1 MKSAS
6 KIPRLRLLIE
16 QIANRAEAQG
26 LTVYAS
32 SLPAA
37 YLIRADEEVLVVT
50 HRKGY
55 LRIKKEHIQPLIEE
69 LANIQ
74 EDMK

>member
-1 MKSAS
+1 MKSANR
-6 KIPRLRLLIE
+6 IPRLRLRIE
-16 QIANRAEAQG
+16 QLANCAEAQG

-37 YLIRADEEVLVVT
+37 YLIRADEEVLVIT
-50 HRKGY
+50 HKKGY